1 MLLQKA
7 ATRLRENGYLQERKF
22 DRVGCNFYAIALD
35 NKALTY
41 TEMCRSDVLTINNR
55 NTRTRCE
62 ICSKLTIKTPE
73 RLTCDC

>member
-7 ATRLRENGYLQERKF
+7 VTRLRENGYLQERKF

-41 TEMCRSDVLTINNR
+41 TEMRRSDVLTVINEPLPSR
-55 NTRTRCE
+55 QLHVQ
-62 ICSKLTIKTPE
+62 S
-73 RLTCDC
+73 